1 MKIVILDGYALNPG
15 DLFWDGL
22 KQFGK
27 VVVYDRTPKEM
38 VIARAKDAEIIYTN
52 KTVIDEAVLN
62 ELPKLK
68 YIGVLATGYNIVDTE
83 TARKKNVVVTNVPGY
98 STASVAQMTF
108 ALILE
113 LTQHVQRHSDAVMSG
128 KWSKSPDYCF
138 WDYPLIE
145 LAGKTIGIIGYGNIG
160 AKVGEIA
167 TAFGMNIIG
176 SKRVHGD
183 MSHIK
188 NFRWAEIP
196 ELLTQSDVVTV
207 HCPLTSDTKGIINK
221 ESIRLMKKSA
231 FFINAS
237 RGPIMVE
244 EDVADALNH
253 DAIAGAGVDVLS
265 QEPPQ
270 GDNPLIKAKNCIITP
285 HIAWATTEARGRLM
299 DITVNNLGAFISGK
313 PVNVVN

>member
-1 MKIVILDGYALNPG
+1 MKIVVLDGYALNPG
-15 DLFWDGL
+15 DLSWDGL
-22 KQFGK
+22 KQFGD
-27 VVVYDRTPKEM
+27 VVVYDRTPKEL
-38 VIARAKDAEIIYTN
+38 VVARAMDADIIYTN
-52 KTVIDEAVLN
+52 KTVMDEAVLN
-62 ELPKLK
+62 ELTELK

-83 TARKKNVVVTNVPGY
+83 AARTRNVTVTNVPGY

-160 AKVGEIA
+160 SKVGEIA
-167 TAFGMNIIG
+167 TALAMNIIG
-176 SKRVHGD
+176 SKRVHCD
-183 MSHIK
+183 MSHLH

-196 ELLTQSDVVTV
+196 ELLQQSDVVTV
-207 HCPLTSDTKGIINK
+207 HCPLTSETKGIINK
-221 ESIRLMKKSA
+221 ETIRLMKKSA

-244 EDVADALNH
+244 EDIADALNH
-253 DAIAGAGVDVLS
+253 DVIAGAGFDVLS
-265 QEPPQ
+265 LEPPQ
-270 GDNPLIKAKNCIITP
+270 ADHPLFKAKNCVITP

-299 DITVNNLGAFISGK
+299 DITVNNLGAFLSGN

>member
-15 DLFWDGL
+15 DLSWDGL
-22 KQFGK
+22 KQFGE

-38 VIARAKDAEIIYTN
+38 VIERAKGAEIIYTN

-62 ELPKLK
+62 SLPLLK
-68 YIGVLATGYNIVDTE
+68 YIGVLATGYNVVNTE

-98 STASVAQMTF
+98 STASVAQLTF
-108 ALILE
+108 ALMLE
-113 LTQHVQRHSDAVMSG
+113 LTQHIQRHSDAVMSG
-128 KWSKSPDYCF
+128 RWSKSPDYCF

-145 LAGKTIGIIGYGNIG
+145 LAGKTIGIIGYGTIG

-176 SKRVHGD
+176 SKRVRSD
-183 MSHIK
+183 MSHLK

-196 ELLTQSDVVTV
+196 ELMEQSDVVTI
-207 HCPLTSDTKGIINK
+207 HCPLTPETKGIINK
-221 ESIRLMKKSA
+221 ETIRLMKRSA

-244 EDVADALNH
+244 EDVADALNN
-253 DAIAGAGVDVLS
+253 DLIAGAGVDVLS
-265 QEPPQ
+265 LEPPQ
-270 GDNPLIKAKNCIITP
+270 GDNPLFKAKNCIITP
-285 HIAWATTEARGRLM
+285 HIAWATIEARGRLM
-299 DITVNNLGAFISGK
+299 DITVNNLSAFLSEK